1 MKHFRGPVY
10 VEQRGLDS
18 YMSDEIQPSIDHLR
32 DDGFTISTFAYPYGS
47 RTDETDRAIW
57 ITSRSCAPSPTRG
70 IVPRP
75 IRAPTINW
83 PRPRARREH
92 RVRGPRADRA
102 PAEKSGKAIVADG
115 DIQLRAAIADSL
127 KPWLIEVV
135 AAPSAPA
142 DIAAAMQ
149 QATDAG
155 ARYVIWREG
164 AELVVLDREGDR
176 VERREAPAGTLD
188 ALAAA
193 AAALSVK
200 TMLRLPALPAGTVID
215 KPKPHVHHDEPVDP
229 YEGVEL
235 RVNALVGGRFEYGLD
250 SNVALRFGG
259 SFGLRPWRDE
269 GWRFGA
275 IGDGG
280 ASATVDR
287 PGSTAGGRTGPCSRS
302 RAGTRRSTTTGRSAR
317 GSRSASS
324 IRLSGTEMMSSRSEE
339 AFSPALRG
347 GAAARYR
354 MGEWFVGGQLA
365 VEGLLTNTTYTKLDT
380 PAQVFEIPRIGAVLS
395 LIVGV
400 DFAPG

>member
-1 MKHFRGPVY
+1 MP
-10 VEQRGLDS
+10 QRLIGLLLVLVATVAS
-18 YMSDEIQPSIDHLR
+18 
-32 DDGFTISTFAYPYGS
+32 A
-47 RTDETDRAIW
+47 
-57 ITSRSCAPSPTRG
+57 
-70 IVPRP
+70 
-75 IRAPTINW
+75 
-83 PRPRARREH
+83 
-92 RVRGPRADRA
+92 GPRAV
-102 PAEKSGKAIVADG
+102 VADG

-127 KPWLIEVV
+127 KPWLIEVIS
-135 AAPSAPA
+135 APNAPA

-155 ARYVIWREG
+155 ARYVVWREG
-164 AELVVLDREGDR
+164 AEIVVLDREGDR

-200 TMLRLPALPAGTVID
+200 TMLRLPALPPGTEIE
-215 KPKPHVHHDEPVDP
+215 KPKPRAIHHDEPVDP

-259 SFGLRPWRDE
+259 SFGIRPWRDG

-280 ASATVDR
+280 ASATVDQH
-287 PGSTAGGRTGPCSRS
+287 GFHGRWSNWSVLALASWDATLDDHWEVGPWIAVGFEHSK
-302 RAGTRRSTTTGRSAR
+302 
-317 GSRSASS
+317 
-324 IRLSGTEMMSSRSEE
+324 LSGTEMMTSRSEE

-354 MGEWFVGGQLA
+354 MSEWFLGGQLA
-365 VEGLLTNTTYTKLDT
+365 LEGLLTNTTYTKLDT
-380 PAQVFEIPRIGAVLS
+380 QSQVFEIPRIGAVLS
-395 LIVGV
+395 VIVGV